1 MMSDVEVVSVL
12 DGDGCEFVL
21 ADHFQE
27 TDTYRVYRP
36 NGMTDSLMTYTL
48 EGQGYY
54 ITEQGERMCKAG
66 DLTILNA
73 GIPHRYGT
81 VKGQTWN
88 FMWVHFQQQDI
99 ESILLPKE
107 DLTIVPFDNRS
118 AQKRIYHAFQRIL
131 SDSHER
137 GDYWNTLC
145 MNALREILLLVARK
159 STHSIDSRIEEALNL
174 MSRHMTEPLRI
185 ESLAKKVGLSSS
197 RLSFLFKQ
205 HTGISIVETLND
217 IRTRQAALL
226 IEHTHRNASEVAYD
240 VGYNNYNH
248 FIIQFRKRYGKS
260 PSVYAK
266 AHRRHRIDEG

>member
-1 MMSDVEVVSVL
+1 MSVVEVVTEF
-12 DGDGCEFVL
+12 DGDGCEFVI
-21 ADHFQE
+21 ADHFQVA
-27 TDTYRVYRP
+27 DSYRVYRP

-54 ITEQGERMCKAG
+54 ITEQGEKLCKAG
-66 DLTILNA
+66 DVAILKA
-73 GIPHRYGT
+73 GTPHRYGT
-81 VKGQTWN
+81 VKGETWN
-88 FMWVHFQQQDI
+88 FMWVHFQPRDV
-99 ESILLPKE
+99 ESILLPK
-107 DLTIVPFDNRS
+107 DDITIHQFDNRS
-118 AQKRIYHAFQRIL
+118 AQKRIHYALQRIL
-131 SDSHER
+131 SDSRER

-159 STHSIDSRIEEALNL
+159 STHNMDSRIEEALNF
-174 MSRHMTEPLRI
+174 MSRHMREPLRV
-185 ESLAKKVGLSSS
+185 ETLAKKVGLSTS

-205 HTGISIVETLND
+205 QTGISIVEAFND

-226 IEHTHRNASEVAYD
+226 LEHTHRNASEVAYD

-266 AHRRHRIDEG
+266 SRHR